1 MNFFA
6 LFGIGIELNDN
17 NEIGVDYSFPFS
29 ENSFYSTDQDY
40 NTNTHEGNIFSE
52 GYSHLVK
59 TILTYPRILAKAKT
73 ELRLV
78 YFGLFLQLTG
88 ITGEDITESI
98 TQGRVLK
105 IRYSKDPFGTFK
117 DMSSHYR

>member
-17 NEIGVDYSFPFS
+17 IEIGVDYSFPFS

-52 GYSHLVK
+52 TFNTQLDGNKLNEYKFRTLALRIHLV
-59 TILTYPRILAKAKT
+59 PD
-73 ELRLV
+73 EL
-78 YFGLFLQLTG
+78 
-88 ITGEDITESI
+88 IEE
-98 TQGRVLK
+98 
-105 IRYSKDPFGTFK
+105 
-117 DMSSHYR
+117 